1 MENTSYIALS
11 RQMSLRTEMNIVANN
26 IANANT
32 PAYKAEKVVFQEFLD
47 RTKDRENLSFVQ
59 DIGLARDIREGPM
72 SATNNPLDVA
82 ISGEGYFVIETPL
95 GDRYTRHGRFQMD
108 ATGQLVNSEGDA
120 LKSNGAPLVIPNG
133 TREITIA
140 ADGSVSA
147 DEFAVGKISVVK
159 FEDEFALKKG
169 ANGLYTTDQD
179 PEEITQP
186 QLVQGMLEDSN
197 VEPILELTRMITV
210 QREYQSVQ
218 KFIKAENDRM
228 KKAIERLSRQS

>member
-47 RTKDRENLSFVQ
+47 RTKDREKLSFVQ
-59 DIGLARDIREGPM
+59 DIGLARDVREGPM
-72 SATNNPLDVA
+72 SATGNSLDVA
-82 ISGEGYFVIETPL
+82 ISGDGYFVIETPL

-108 ATGQLVNSEGDA
+108 ATGQLVNSEGDP

-140 ADGSVSA
+140 SDGTVSA
-147 DEFAVGKISVVK
+147 DEFAVGKISIVK

-169 ANGLYTTDQD
+169 ANGLYTTEQE
-179 PEEITQP
+179 PEEITKP

-197 VEPILELTRMITV
+197 VEPILELTRMIMV